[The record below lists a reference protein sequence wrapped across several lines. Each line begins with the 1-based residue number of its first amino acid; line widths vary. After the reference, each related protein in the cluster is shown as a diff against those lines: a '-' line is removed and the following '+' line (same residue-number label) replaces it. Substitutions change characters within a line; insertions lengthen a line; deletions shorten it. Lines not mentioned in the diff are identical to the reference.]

1 MTRSTTKGLAMKTT
15 TDLPVP
21 SSKHATC
28 AWCREHF
35 DTITELIDHVDAGH
49 TGHIGAVQQA
59 A

>member
-1 MTRSTTKGLAMKTT
+1 MKTT

-21 SSKHATC
+21 SSRHATC

-49 TGHIGAVQQA
+49 TGHIGAVTVQQA